1 MSPNLDTGRPRA
13 RPPWR
18 TGPAGLAL
26 LALLAGCAQEGDF
39 GRSKPSAWNS
49 LVETTGTLAARER
62 SEPASAFPFTD
73 DERSLRDRAW
83 RFLMPA
89 AGRDAF
95 TDVLANLT
103 RSRLLPPSWR
113 TADPAA
119 YHDTLM
125 GDAFRSPVSRY
136 RRLSEDIGTDARLI
150 PQFAA
155 LAVRVKEADALR
167 LRSLPFVKTLDDRD
181 VRHAAMRVA
190 ENRCLIA
197 WVRLE
202 TGLRAAGYRYA
213 LEHLLIEAPGPEAVQ
228 VERTLAALDG
238 RRPILDPL
246 VPPEAEIRCG
256 LLPEAEVAPAP
267 VAAAPVIAKY

>member
-1 MSPNLDTGRPRA
+1 MAFLPRIGRPRA
-13 RPPWR
+13 AWR
-18 TGPAGLAL
+18 RASPAPFAL

-39 GRSKPSAWNS
+39 GRPKAGAWNS
-49 LVETTGTLAARER
+49 LIETTGTLAARER
-62 SEPASAFPFTD
+62 EEPASAFPFTD
-73 DERSLRDRAW
+73 DERTLRDRAW

-95 TDVLANLT
+95 TDALANLT
-103 RSRLLPPSWR
+103 RSRLLPPNWR
-113 TADPAA
+113 PADPAA

-125 GDAFRSPVSRY
+125 GVAFRSPVSRY
-136 RRLSEDIGTDARLI
+136 HRLSEDIGADARLV

-155 LAVRVKEADALR
+155 LAARVKDADALR
-167 LRSLPFVKTLDDRD
+167 LRSLPFVKTLDDHD

-202 TGLRAAGYRYA
+202 AGLRSGRYRYA
-213 LEHLLIEAPGPEAVQ
+213 LEHLLIEAPGSEAVL

-238 RRPILDPL
+238 RRPLLDPL
-246 VPPEAEIRCG
+246 VPPEAEARCG
-256 LLPEAEVAPAP
+256 LVPEAERPPGPIV
-267 VAAAPVIAKY
+267 AKY